1 MSYLAAAVLI
11 PLALYIYLYPLREA
25 RLPYKNLPGPKPV
38 SGFFGS
44 LLELTARPLTSRY
57 SQLKE
62 NYGTTARF
70 RALLGKWRIVSTDL
84 TAITHVLR
92 HTGTWHRHETFNVM
106 IDRIT
111 GRGVLSVEDE
121 DHRRQ
126 RRILNSAFNGTA
138 VNNMVPMFWEEGRIL
153 RDHIDQQ
160 LGGDEA
166 KPLDVLQNY
175 TGIALSIIGRA
186 GFNYDF
192 QSHER
197 DTNPLAVAFNN
208 MINASLENKMA
219 ALLQNV
225 FALPFN
231 VSPTSHFA
239 VKKSRSVV
247 DRIGAQIV
255 SNRKAEIARDH
266 ISLEKGEYDGK
277 DVISLCL
284 RANMLADQRDRLTDA
299 EVMGQIGAL
308 MLAGNETSANAL
320 SWATYHLCMNK
331 DIQNRLREEVMA
343 VPDEPTGEELDAIPY
358 LDRFVKELLRLE
370 PPLPQVVR
378 QASEDTVIPL
388 GQPVTGRDGKVMTEV
403 YVSKDTDFVVPINLV
418 NRLPEIWGPD
428 AETFNPDRWEQK
440 GYPNTYIPG
449 VWGNLLSFIGGPH
462 HCLGFRFAL
471 LEIKAVL
478 FVMMRNYEFEFIPQ
492 GPTVKRVAPGIIQRP
507 VVDGNEKAGIQMPVM
522 VKKLPAEMREQA
534 A

>member
-1 MSYLAAAVLI
+1 MLFLLAAVI
-11 PLALYIYLYPLREA
+11 VPLALYVYLYPWREA
-25 RLPYKNLPGPKPV
+25 RLPYRNLPGPKPV

-44 LLELTARPLTSRY
+44 LGDVSARPLVTRY
-57 SQLKE
+57 SHLKDT
-62 NYGTTARF
+62 YGTTSRF

-92 HTGTWHRHETFNVM
+92 HTGTWHRHPTFNVN
-106 IDRIT
+106 IERIS

-153 RDHIDQQ
+153 REHIDAQ
-160 LGGDEA
+160 LGDAGA
-166 KPLDVLQNY
+166 KPLDVLQHY
-175 TGIALSIIGRA
+175 TGIALNIIGRA

-192 QSHER
+192 ESHER

-208 MINASLENKMA
+208 MINKSLENKTA
-219 ALLQNV
+219 ALLQNM

-231 VSPTSHFA
+231 VSPTSHLA
-239 VKKSRSVV
+239 VRASRAVV
-247 DRIGAQIV
+247 DRIGAEIV
-255 SNRKAEIARDH
+255 ASRKAEIARDH
-266 ISLEKGEYDGK
+266 ISLDKGDYDGR

-284 RANMLADQRDRLTDA
+284 RANLLADQRDRLTDA

-320 SWATYHLCMNK
+320 SWATYHLCR
-331 DIQNRLREEVMA
+331 DRAIQARLRDELMA
-343 VPDEPTGEELDAIPY
+343 VPDEPSAEELDAIPY
-358 LDRFVKELLRLE
+358 LDRFVRELLRLE

-378 QASEDTVIPL
+378 TASEDTVIPL
-388 GQPVTGRDGKVMTEV
+388 GEPVTGRDGSTMTEV
-403 YVSKDTDFVVPINLV
+403 RVDKGTDFVVPINLV

-428 AETFNPDRWEQK
+428 ADTFDPDRWERK
-440 GYPNTYIPG
+440 GYPHTYIPG
-449 VWGNLLSFIGGPH
+449 AWGNVLSFIGGPH

-478 FVMMRNYEFEFIPQ
+478 FVMVRNYEFEFIPH
-492 GPTVKRVAPGIIQRP
+492 GPQVKRVAPGIIQRP
-507 VVDGNEKAGIQMPVM
+507 VVAGNEKAGIQMPVM
-522 VKKLPAEMREQA
+522 VRKLPAEVRESA